1 MGMEQKQKRQFTF
14 ADLKDILTAAMAMQ
28 GRQIQVPE
36 TPDFVVTD
44 LGVDSLAMVQIL
56 LDVQSRFGVV
66 IPQEDIGHLQT
77 IGGAIKYMN
86 GRLQE

>member
-1 MGMEQKQKRQFTF
+1 MEQKEQKRFTF
-14 ADLKDILTAAMAMQ
+14 SDMKDILIAAMALQ

-36 TPDFVVTD
+36 DRNFVITD

-66 IPQEDIGHLQT
+66 IPQEDIGQLQT
-77 IGGAIKYMN
+77 IGGAIDYMDR
-86 GRLQE
+86 RLQQ